1 MKNILNFQKFEESYL
16 KGSRQPMYHF
26 TYDIFPI
33 ISSDEF
39 KMRNTSARKALGR
52 EWSNSWTRNIDFS
65 DASSFYIIEADA
77 DKLKND
83 GIRFYPVDEWALPTN
98 HNIPVD
104 RKSLKSKHFGK
115 SNFDK
120 VKLGKRGT
128 KHGLDL
134 PKIPLIF
141 GLETEFEERT
151 YKNIKNLGKYIISIM
166 IEDDVINYKYSTY
179 NSNKNLIAEYLKKYP
194 HIRIKSFNK
203 NNRKKQVDITDKFI
217 QTGVKKPSTMIF

>member
-1 MKNILNFQKFEESYL
+1 MKNILDFQKFEESYL

-26 TYDIFPI
+26 TYSINPI
-33 ISSDEF
+33 IASDEF
-39 KMRNTSARKALGR
+39 RMRNTAARKALGR

-65 DASSFYIIEADA
+65 DASGCYIIEVDS

-83 GIRFYPVDEWALPTN
+83 GIIFYPVDEWALSRSHKN
-98 HNIPVD
+98 PVD
-104 RKSLKSKHFGK
+104 RNKIRSIHFGK

-134 PKIPLIF
+134 PKIPLLF

-151 YKNIKNLGKYIISIM
+151 YKDIKNLGKYIISIM
-166 IEDDVINYKYSTY
+166 IDR
-179 NSNKNLIAEYLKKYP
+179 SNLDYVMTREKHNISEYLKKYP
-194 HIRIKSFNK
+194 HIRIKSFDGD
-203 NNRKKQVDITDKFI
+203 NRRKQVDITDKFI
-217 QTGVKKPSTMIF
+217 ETNVKKPSTIIF

>member
-65 DASSFYIIEADA
+65 DASSFYIIEVDS

-83 GIRFYPVDEWALPTN
+83 GIIFYPVNEPGLPMDFKGKISPTGRGN
-98 HNIPVD
+98 YT
-104 RKSLKSKHFGK
+104 KSQFPHFKSGR
-115 SNFDK
+115 
-120 VKLGKRGT
+120 RGT

-134 PKIPLIF
+134 PKKF
-141 GLETEFEERT
+141 TLETEFEERT
-151 YKNIKNLGKYIISIM
+151 YKDIKNLGKYIISIM
-166 IEDDVINYKYSTY
+166 INEDDIINHKYSSY
-179 NSNKNLIAEYLKKYP
+179 NRNLIFKNLITEYLKKYP

-203 NNRKKQVDITDKFI
+203 NNRRQQVDITNEFI
-217 QTGVKKPSTMIF
+217 KTDVKKASTMLF